1 MATVRYFIPEDG
13 DSELQPN
20 MFLAPKSRQ
29 QGYPPTL
36 GQVKSS
42 FPLPGRYHFRF
53 KSPLIPGSDRD
64 KDAMAVWMDCVDD
77 HAHVPTWKASVIAKV
92 TRIGI
97 EDDDDDE
104 EEDDDDSDFVR
115 STTPNP
121 ASSMN
126 SSSVPNSAASPSLDI
141 FDSAPRVHSTPAAPS
156 SNHQASPNLLDGHHP
171 SASGSS
177 TGAMNGGGGG
187 GGGGGVGTKN
197 VGEPLLDMGFQQAP
211 SPVHHDFFGMTT
223 TTTPSAMN
231 SHSMG
236 GPSPPVSGNFRP
248 PPAAPMSGGYNNNN
262 HNAQQYGRPPQQ
274 QQQTP
279 NAFNQFSQQNGPFG
293 DLGTPW
299 KT

>member
-1 MATVRYFIPEDG
+1 M
-13 DSELQPN
+13 QPN
-20 MFLAPKSRQ
+20 VFLAPKSRQ

-77 HAHVPTWKASVIAKV
+77 RAHVPTWKASVIAKV

-97 EDDDDDE
+97 EDDDDDD

-115 STTPNP
+115 STASNP
-121 ASSMN
+121 ASSVN
-126 SSSVPNSAASPSLDI
+126 STSVPAPAASPSLDI

-171 SASGSS
+171 SASGGGGS
-177 TGAMNGGGGG
+177 GAMNGG
-187 GGGGGVGTKN
+187 GTKN
-197 VGEPLLDMGFQQAP
+197 VGEPLLDMGFQQASSSQA
-211 SPVHHDFFGMTT
+211 SPAHHDFFGM

-248 PPAAPMSGGYNNNN
+248 PPAAPMSGGYNNPNN